1 MIGKPNKLTKR
12 GYYLIIVNK
21 TQGEGETSTTLLLEL
36 CDLVAPLILV
46 YAKI

>member
-21 TQGEGETSTTLLLEL
+21 TQGEGQMYTTLLLQL
-36 CDLVAPLILV
+36 CDLVAPVILV